1 MRETRFIEQNKDK
14 WVRYENALKHDKQ
27 DPDLLSE
34 LYVHTT
40 DDLSY
45 SRTFYKNRS
54 VRVYLNDLARR
65 TFLKVYKGRRGESSR
80 FFTFWTDE
88 LPRISYRRRFELRL
102 SLILFLLSM
111 VVGVVSYLINPEFAE
126 LILSDGYM
134 ELTRDNIAAG
144 DPMAIYKSSD
154 AFGMFLRITLNNIQ
168 VALLAFA
175 LGAFLGLG
183 TAVVLVS
190 NGIMLGVFQFFFMDQ
205 GLFWESFC
213 TVYLHGAIEISSIV
227 IAGAAGF
234 VMGGGILFPGT
245 LSRGRSFALAA
256 REAVKMMI
264 GIIPLFII
272 AGFLESYL
280 TRHYQEISI
289 ELRWVFILTCFG
301 FIIWYYVIYPI
312 RVVRRGPPES
322 TPDDRRLSGRE
333 TQAIKPHTIKMM
345 GELYGDVF
353 SWLWKRGPVVFG
365 WLFLIGILFCA
376 AAFNFTGASPGNRYV
391 FESNGMLMF
400 YNFYALL
407 STFGFDREP
416 GYVFLIFSSLFAI
429 QYVVFWLLGRDFD
442 LRPTGEAPWKPALR
456 LLFPTLLITA
466 MASLGSFAGSFFF
479 WLSLPILIMYG
490 FSAYFKLGG
499 IGRAFT
505 YALGYLSSSYGL
517 AFLLVLFGFVISLF
531 FDTVVSSFVF
541 TFLSWVIS
549 PDLASIDD
557 YNNIILAVLFWGYF
571 SFIFCLL
578 CIGLAFGYL
587 SIREQREANS
597 FLEEVEQVGQQKQIR
612 GLAAE

>member
-14 WVRYENALKHDKQ
+14 WGQYEQALKRDKQ

-88 LPRISYRRRFELRL
+88 LPRISHRRRFELRL
-102 SLILFLLSM
+102 SLILFLISM
-111 VVGVVSYLINPEFAE
+111 AIGVVSYLINPEFAE
-126 LILSDGYM
+126 LILSEGYM
-134 ELTRDNIAAG
+134 NLTRDNIAAG

-154 AFGMFLRITLNNIQ
+154 AFGMFLRITFNNIQ

-234 VMGGGILFPGT
+234 VMGGGLLFPGT

-256 REAVKMMI
+256 REGVKMMI
-264 GIIPLFII
+264 GIIPLFIL

-280 TRHYQEISI
+280 TRHYQEIGI
-289 ELRWVFILTCFG
+289 ELRWVFILSCFA

-312 RVVRRGPPES
+312 RVVRKGPPVQEY
-322 TPDDRRLSGRE
+322 DARRVRGRE
-333 TQAIKPHTIKMM
+333 PQTIRPHAIKMM

-353 SWLWKRGPVVFG
+353 SWLWRRGPKVFG
-365 WLFLIGILFCA
+365 WLFLIGLVFCWM
-376 AAFNFTGASPGNRYV
+376 AFNFTGASPANRYV
-391 FESNGMLMF
+391 FESSGFLMF

-416 GYVFLIFSSLFAI
+416 GYIFLIFSSLYSI
-429 QYVVFWLLGRDFD
+429 QFLVFYFLDKDFKI
-442 LRPTGEAPWKPALR
+442 RQEEEAGWRAALR
-456 LLFPTLLITA
+456 LLLPTLLITA
-466 MASLGSFAGSFFF
+466 LASFGGLIGSFFF
-479 WLSLPILIMYG
+479 WICLPILLMYG
-490 FSAYFKLGG
+490 FSAYFRLGG
-499 IGRAFT
+499 LGNGLT
-505 YALGYLSSSYGL
+505 YAL
-517 AFLLVLFGFVISLF
+517 A
-531 FDTVVSSFVF
+531 
-541 TFLSWVIS
+541 
-549 PDLASIDD
+549 
-557 YNNIILAVLFWGYF
+557 
-571 SFIFCLL
+571 
-578 CIGLAFGYL
+578 
-587 SIREQREANS
+587 
-597 FLEEVEQVGQQKQIR
+597 
-612 GLAAE
+612 

>member
-14 WVRYENALKHDKQ
+14 WGQYEQALKRDKQ

-88 LPRISYRRRFELRL
+88 LPRISHRRRFELRL
-102 SLILFLLSM
+102 SLLLFLISM
-111 VVGVVSYLINPEFAE
+111 AIGVVSYLINPEFAE
-126 LILSDGYM
+126 LILSEGYM
-134 ELTRDNIAAG
+134 DLTRANIASG

-175 LGAFLGLG
+175 LGAFMGLG

-234 VMGGGILFPGT
+234 IMGGGLLFPGT

-256 REAVKMMI
+256 REGVKMML

-289 ELRWVFILTCFG
+289 ELRWVFILSCFG
-301 FIIWYYVIYPI
+301 FIIWYYVIYPMQ
-312 RVVRRGPPES
+312 VVRRGPPIHAY
-322 TPDDRRLSGRE
+322 DQRRVRGRE
-333 TQAIKPHTIKMM
+333 LQSIRPHAVKMM

-353 SWLWKRGPVVFG
+353 SWLWRRGPKVFG
-365 WLFLIGILFCA
+365 WLLLIGIAFCFT
-376 AAFNFTGASPGNRYV
+376 AFTFTGAAPANRYV
-391 FESNGMLMF
+391 FESNGLLMF

-407 STFGFDREP
+407 STFGFEREP
-416 GYVFLIFSSLFAI
+416 AYIILVFSSLLAI
-429 QYVVFWLLGRDFD
+429 QVLTFRLLDKDFKLLD
-442 LRPTGEAPWKPALR
+442 EGESSLKAVLR
-456 LLFPTLLITA
+456 LLLPTLMITA
-466 MASLGSFAGSFFF
+466 FASFGGLFGSLFF
-479 WLSLPILIMYG
+479 WITLPIFLLYSFG
-490 FSAYFKLGG
+490 AYFKFGGLGKG
-499 IGRAFT
+499 IT
-505 YALGYLSSSYGL
+505 YAFGYFPTSYGL
-517 AFLLVLFGFVISLF
+517 GFLLILFGFVISLF
-531 FDTVVSSFVF
+531 FDTVVSNFIF

-549 PDLASIDD
+549 PDLSAVDD
-557 YNNIILAVLFWGYF
+557 YNNIILAAHFWAYF

-578 CIGLAFGYL
+578 CIGLAFAYL

-597 FLEEVEQVGQQKQIR
+597 FLKEVEDVGQQKRIR
-612 GLAAE
+612 GLVVE